1 LAAEQL
7 LQVNG
12 LEGGYG
18 RKRVLFGVSMSA
30 RPGEVIGIVGHN
42 GAGKTTLL
50 KTIFGM
56 LPVHGGTVVY
66 EGDDICGQGCRK
78 IVRRGVAFIPSE
90 EFVFADLSVIDNL
103 HLAAP
108 PELAAG
114 PWRERLDGIY
124 ELFPILRDRTGQ
136 LAGTLSGG
144 QQRML
149 SLAMSI
155 QREPRLLLLD
165 EPSLGL
171 APALAER
178 LFEHVRALADESGQA
193 VLLVEQN
200 LRRAFAICDRV
211 YVMRAGQIV
220 GEAAAEELRAR
231 DSYWDLF

>member
-1 LAAEQL
+1 MAEL
-7 LQVNG
+7 LEIEG

-18 RKRVLFGVSMSA
+18 RKRVLYGVSMRA
-30 RPGEVIGIVGHN
+30 EPGEVVGIVGHN

-56 LPVHGGTVVY
+56 LPSHGGSVMY
-66 EGDDICGQGCRK
+66 EGVDLCGQGCRK

-90 EFVFADLSVIDNL
+90 EFVFADLTVIDNL

-108 PELAAG
+108 PELGAKE
-114 PWRERLDGIY
+114 WRERLEEIY
-124 ELFPILRDRTGQ
+124 ELFPILSERNDQ

-149 SLAMSI
+149 SLAMAM
-155 QREPRLLLLD
+155 QRDPRLLLLD

-178 LFEHVRALADESGQA
+178 LFEHVRTLADQSGQA

-211 YVMRAGQIV
+211 YVMRAGQVI
-220 GEAAAEELRAR
+220 GESAAEELRAR